1 MILRPFRGAAFTL
14 AAAGDQRSDHS
25 LRESIAAELGIDTEW
40 ATLHQVHG
48 SRVLEAK
55 HPGEL
60 GDGDALFT
68 RVTGLPLAVFTADCA
83 AVVLEG
89 DGIVGIAH
97 AGWRGL
103 AAGVIGALRTAMDEA
118 GSAAKVAAIG
128 PAIGSCCFEVGEEV
142 AEQFPHEQATTTWG
156 SPSVDLVASAKAQLG
171 GLDVWDAGRCTGH
184 DPGLFSHRRQRTGNR
199 MAAIGWLG

>member
-14 AAAGDQRSDHS
+14 AAAGDQRSDHAE
-25 LRESIAAELGIDTEW
+25 RESVAAELGIDTEW

-48 SRVLEAK
+48 RTVLEAK

-142 AEQFPHEQATTTWG
+142 AEQFPHEQGTTTWG
-156 SPSVDLVASAKAQLG
+156 SPSVDLLASARAQLA